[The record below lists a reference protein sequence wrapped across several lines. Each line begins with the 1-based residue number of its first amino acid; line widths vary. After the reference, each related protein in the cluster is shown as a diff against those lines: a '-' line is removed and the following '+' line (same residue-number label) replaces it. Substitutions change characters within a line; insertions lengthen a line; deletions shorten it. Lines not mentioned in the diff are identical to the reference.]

1 MPIKINIYKCTAENI
16 VFVIIYPMSIV
27 KLEEETQ
34 DGIGDFATQR
44 LLEVDL
50 VTVDH
55 FSGIFCSP

>member
-1 MPIKINIYKCTAENI
+1 MPSKIKIHNSIAGNF

-27 KLEEETQ
+27 ELEEETQ
-34 DGIGDFATQR
+34 DSIRDFATQR

-55 FSGIFCSP
+55 FSGIFSSP